1 MRYAHSLGSMSS
13 AKMDG
18 KLKKPLDYINIVLQI
33 VEHILSWSNPESEAT
48 IKMPYLVIESTK
60 KNRRAFI
67 IKSDQIVS
75 FSFPFHIYKE
85 IGCVTT
91 LGKWH
96 VRYKDIDVSTA
107 KNLIIALKNG
117 IERPGFFFKHKLRK
131 AKREIADKVTINNRI
146 LETIF
151 W

>member
-60 KNRRAFI
+60 K
-67 IKSDQIVS
+67 
-75 FSFPFHIYKE
+75 
-85 IGCVTT
+85 
-91 LGKWH
+91 
-96 VRYKDIDVSTA
+96 STRLYYQ
-107 KNLIIALKNG
+107 KRSNSK
-117 IERPGFFFKHKLRK
+117 FFFPVSY
-131 AKREIADKVTINNRI
+131 I
-146 LETIF
+146 
-151 W
+151 